1 MGHRRFNPRTA
12 KSRRTYTIE
21 EVASTFGVH
30 KNTARRWVAEGLPV
44 IDARRPML
52 IHGHDLAAFLAERQQ
67 KLKSRCGPGQI
78 YCLACRAPK
87 QPAGLAAEC
96 ILDDSPTGNLRGT
109 CPDCNHLMHRR
120 VSLARLAG
128 IRGPL
133 DITFTRREARIEG
146 AATPCDNSDLERQD
160 AS

>member
-1 MGHRRFNPRTA
+1 MAHRRFNPRIA
-12 KSRRTYTIE
+12 KSHRTYTVE
-21 EVASTFGVH
+21 EVAGTFGVH
-30 KNTARRWVAEGLPV
+30 KNTVRRWVAEGLPV

-52 IHGHDLAAFLAERQQ
+52 IHGHDLAAFIAERQQ
-67 KLKSRCGPGQI
+67 KLKSCCGLGQI

-87 QPAGLAAEC
+87 QPAGRAAEC

-120 VSLARLAG
+120 VSLARLAEV
-128 IRGPL
+128 RGPL
-133 DITFTRREARIEG
+133 DITFTRRDARIEG
-146 AATPCDNSDLERQD
+146 VATPCDSSDLERQG